1 MWFWLLRV
9 RVPLATP
16 LFATLRD
23 TRSREV
29 RTQFRDRD
37 EAGRLLAGKLTAYAN
52 RPDVLVL
59 ALPRGGV
66 PVAAQVAR
74 ELNAPLDVFVVR
86 KLGFPGHPELAM
98 GAIATGGIRVLNPE
112 VIISLQVP
120 DDVIEA
126 VADDERNEIRRR
138 ERAYR
143 NDLPSPE
150 VREKTVILVDDG
162 IATGSTMIAAVAALR
177 QLEAGRIVVATP
189 TVAAT
194 TLLQICEVADDV
206 VTVIVPEEFYGVG
219 QSYEN
224 FSQTTDDE
232 VRELLDE
239 SNHRVTRVL

>member
-1 MWFWLLRV
+1 M
-9 RVPLATP
+9 
-16 LFATLRD
+16 
-23 TRSREV
+23 

-37 EAGRLLAGKLTAYAN
+37 EAGRLLAEKLTGYAN

-74 ELNAPLDVFVVR
+74 QLNAPLDVFVVR
-86 KLGFPGHPELAM
+86 KLGLPSHPELAM
-98 GAIATGGIRVLNPE
+98 GAIATGGIRVLNSE
-112 VIISLQVP
+112 VVVSLQVA

-126 VADDERNEIRRR
+126 VTANEQDELKRR

-143 NDLPSPE
+143 NDLPAPD
-150 VREKTVILVDDG
+150 VRGKTVILVDDG

-177 QLEAGRIVVATP
+177 QSEAGRIVVATP
-189 TVAAT
+189 TIAAT
-194 TLLQICEVADDV
+194 TLQQICEVADEV
-206 VTVIVPEEFYGVG
+206 AVVIVPEEFYGVG

-239 SNHRVTRVL
+239 SNHRITGVS

>member
-1 MWFWLLRV
+1 M
-9 RVPLATP
+9 
-16 LFATLRD
+16 
-23 TRSREV
+23 

-37 EAGRLLAGKLTAYAN
+37 EAGRLLAEKLTAYAN
-52 RPDVLVL
+52 RPDVLIL
-59 ALPRGGV
+59 GLPRGGV
-66 PVAAQVAR
+66 PVAAQVAMK
-74 ELNAPLDVFVVR
+74 LNAPLDVFVVR

-126 VADDERNEIRRR
+126 VADDERNEMRRR

-206 VTVIVPEEFYGVG
+206 ATVIVPEEFYGVG